1 MDPEKE
7 PVLGTTLEF
16 MRLLWALAHTMQSRS
31 KRMEAELGVTGPQRL
46 VLRILGRSPGVPAG
60 ALARAMCV
68 HPSTLTGVLRRL
80 QSRGLVDRK
89 KDRSDGRRALLVLT
103 AAGKKLDAQHAGSVE
118 AAVRRTLARV
128 EKNELETARKVVT
141 MLTDELGRQ
150 DR

>member
-1 MDPEKE
+1 MAPEKE

-46 VLRILGRSPGVPAG
+46 VLRILGRSPGVTAG

-80 QSRGLVDRK
+80 QSRGLLDRK
-89 KDRSDGRRALLVLT
+89 KDRADGRRALLVLT
-103 AAGKKLDAQHAGSVE
+103 VAGKKLDALHAGSVE

-128 EKNELETARKVVT
+128 QKSELETARSVVS